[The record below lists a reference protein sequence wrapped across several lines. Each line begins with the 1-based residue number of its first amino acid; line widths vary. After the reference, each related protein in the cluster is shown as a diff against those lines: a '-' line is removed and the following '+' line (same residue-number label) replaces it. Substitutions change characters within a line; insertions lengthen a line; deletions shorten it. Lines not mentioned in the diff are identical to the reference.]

1 MLVFFK
7 MITNRIIYNS
17 SNSVNVIKPILKWAG
32 GKGQL
37 LQQIAKHLPQELI
50 EGKID
55 CYIEPFIGGG
65 AVFFWIAQNFN
76 VKEFYLSDINQE
88 LIILYKTI
96 QKDVDLLIEE
106 LEKIEHEYLILSEE
120 KRKIYFLNKRDSYN
134 KFKNIIDINN
144 FNLSWVRRVAETIF
158 LNKTCF
164 NGLFRVNKKGYFNV
178 PFGNH
183 KNPKICN
190 TNNLILASKL
200 LQRATIQYSDFTEIQ
215 NLATPK
221 TFVYFDPPYRPLPN
235 TASFKSYSQ
244 FDFNDDE
251 QKRLASFYQKLH
263 HQGTKLMLSNSDPKN
278 IDKNDTFFDELY
290 ADFTINRIQ
299 ANRMINSKAS
309 RRGAI
314 SELLITNY

>member
-1 MLVFFK
+1 MLVFFL
-7 MITNRIIYNS
+7 MITNSIICNY

-37 LQQIAKHLPQELI
+37 LEQIAKHLPQELI
-50 EGKID
+50 EGKIA

-65 AVFFWIAQNFN
+65 AVFFWVAQNFN
-76 VKEFYLSDINQE
+76 IREFYLSDINEE
-88 LIILYKTI
+88 LILLYKTI
-96 QKDVDLLIEE
+96 QKDVNSLIEE
-106 LEKIEHEYLILSEE
+106 LKKIENEYLILNEE
-120 KRKIYFLNKRDSYN
+120 KRKIYFFNKRNSYN
-134 KFKNIIDINN
+134 NFKNQIDLKN
-144 FNLSWVRRVAETIF
+144 FEISWFTRSAEIIF
-158 LNKTCF
+158 LNRTCF

-178 PFGNH
+178 PFGNY
-183 KNPKICN
+183 KNPRICN

-200 LQRATIQYSDFTEIQ
+200 LQKATIQYSDFTQIQ
-215 NLATPK
+215 NLATSK
-221 TFVYFDPPYRPLPN
+221 TFVYFDPPYRPLTR

-263 HQGTKLMLSNSDPKN
+263 HQGTKLMLSNSDPQN

-290 ADFTINRIQ
+290 SGFTINRIQ

>member
-1 MLVFFK
+1 
-7 MITNRIIYNS
+7 MITNSIICNY

-37 LQQIAKHLPQELI
+37 LEKIAKHLPQELI

-65 AVFFWIAQNFN
+65 AVFFWIAQNFDIR
-76 VKEFYLSDINQE
+76 KFYLSDINQE
-88 LIILYKTI
+88 LILLYKTI
-96 QKDVDLLIEE
+96 QKDVNSLIEE
-106 LEKIEHEYLILSEE
+106 LKKIENEYLILNEE
-120 KRKIYFLNKRDSYN
+120 KRKIYFFNKRNSYN
-134 KFKNIIDINN
+134 DFKNQIDLKN
-144 FNLSWVRRVAETIF
+144 FEISWFTRSAEIIF
-158 LNKTCF
+158 LNRTCF

-178 PFGNH
+178 PFGNY
-183 KNPKICN
+183 KNPRICN
-190 TNNLILASKL
+190 SNNLILASKL
-200 LQRATIQYSDFTEIQ
+200 LQKATIQYSDFTQIQ

-221 TFVYFDPPYRPLPN
+221 TFVYFDPPYRPLTK

-290 ADFTINRIQ
+290 SDFTIHRIQ
-299 ANRMINSKAS
+299 ANRMINSKTS

>member
-1 MLVFFK
+1 
-7 MITNRIIYNS
+7 MIANS
-17 SNSVNVIKPILKWAG
+17 VICNSYNSVNVIKPILKWAG

-37 LQQIAKHLPQELI
+37 LEQIAKHLPQELI
-50 EGKID
+50 QEKID

-76 VKEFYLSDINQE
+76 IKEFYLSDINQE
-88 LIILYKTI
+88 LILLYKTI
-96 QKDVDLLIEE
+96 QKDVKSLIEE
-106 LEKIEHEYLILSEE
+106 LKKIEDEYLILNEE
-120 KRKIYFLNKRDSYN
+120 KRKIYFFNKRNSYN
-134 KFKNIIDINN
+134 NFKNQIDLKN
-144 FNLSWVRRVAETIF
+144 FEISWITRSAEIIF

-164 NGLFRVNKKGYFNV
+164 NGLFRVNKRGYFNV
-178 PFGNH
+178 PFGNY
-183 KNPKICN
+183 KNPRICN

-200 LQRATIQYSDFTEIQ
+200 LEKATIQYSDFTEIQ

-221 TFVYFDPPYRPLPN
+221 TFVYFDPPYRPLTK

>member
-1 MLVFFK
+1 MAP
-7 MITNRIIYNS
+7 NSIICNS
-17 SNSVNVIKPILKWAG
+17 SNSTNVVKPILKWAG

-37 LQQIAKHLPQELI
+37 LEQIAKHLPQELI
-50 EGKID
+50 EDKID

-76 VKEFYLSDINQE
+76 IKEFYLSDINQE
-88 LIILYKTI
+88 LILLYKTI
-96 QKDVDLLIEE
+96 QKDVNSLIEE
-106 LEKIEHEYLILSEE
+106 LKKIEKKYLILNEE
-120 KRKIYFLNKRDSYN
+120 KRKIYFFNKRESYN
-134 KFKNIIDINN
+134 NFKDRIDIK
-144 FNLSWVRRVAETIF
+144 NLDNSWFTRSAEIIF
-158 LNKTCF
+158 LNRTCF

-178 PFGNH
+178 PFGNY

-200 LQRATIQYSDFTEIQ
+200 LQRATIQYSDFSEIQ
-215 NLATPK
+215 SLATPK
-221 TFVYFDPPYRPLPN
+221 TFVYFDPPYRPLTK

-244 FDFNDDE
+244 FDFNDED
-251 QKRLASFYQKLH
+251 QIRLASFYQKLD
-263 HQGTKLMLSNSDPKN
+263 HQGAKLMLSNSDPQN
-278 IDKNDTFFDELY
+278 IDKNDNFFDELY
-290 ADFTINRIQ
+290 SDFTINRIQ

>member
-1 MLVFFK
+1 
-7 MITNRIIYNS
+7 MITNSIICNS

-37 LQQIAKHLPQELI
+37 LEQIAKHLPQELI

-55 CYIEPFIGGG
+55 CYIEPFMGGG
-65 AVFFWIAQNFN
+65 AVFFWVAQNFN
-76 VKEFYLSDINQE
+76 IREFYLSDINQE
-88 LIILYKTI
+88 LILLYRTI
-96 QKDVDLLIEE
+96 QKDVNSLIEE
-106 LEKIEHEYLILSEE
+106 LKKIENEYLILNEE
-120 KRKIYFLNKRDSYN
+120 KRKIYFFNKRNSYN
-134 KFKNIIDINN
+134 DFKNQIDLKN
-144 FNLSWVRRVAETIF
+144 FERSWFTRSAEIIF
-158 LNKTCF
+158 LNRTCF

-178 PFGNH
+178 PFGNY
-183 KNPKICN
+183 KNPRICN

-200 LQRATIQYSDFTEIQ
+200 LQKATIQYSDFTQIQ

-221 TFVYFDPPYRPLPN
+221 TFVYFDPPYRPLTK

-251 QKRLASFYQKLH
+251 QKRLASFYQKLD

-278 IDKNDTFFDELY
+278 IDKNDNFFDELY
-290 ADFTINRIQ
+290 SDFTIHRIQ
-299 ANRMINSKAS
+299 ANRMINSKTS

>member
-1 MLVFFK
+1 MLA
-7 MITNRIIYNS
+7 NSIICNS
-17 SNSVNVIKPILKWAG
+17 SNTTNVVKPILKWAG

-37 LQQIAKHLPQELI
+37 LDKIAKHLPKELI
-50 EGKID
+50 EENID
-55 CYIEPFIGGG
+55 YYIEPFIGGG

-76 VKEFYLSDINQE
+76 IKEFYLSDINQE

-96 QKDVDLLIEE
+96 QKDVDSLVEE
-106 LEKIEHEYLILSEE
+106 LERIEDEYLILSEE
-120 KRKIYFLNKRDSYN
+120 KRKIYFLNKRENYN
-134 KFKNIIDINN
+134 NFKNVIDIKN

-178 PFGNH
+178 PFGDY

-190 TNNLILASKL
+190 KNNLIMASKL
-200 LQRATIQYSDFTEIQ
+200 LQRATIQCLDFSQIQ
-215 NLATPK
+215 SLATPK
-221 TFVYFDPPYRPLPN
+221 TFVYFDPPYRPLSK

-251 QKRLASFYQKLH
+251 QKRLASFYQNLH
-263 HQGTKLMLSNSDPKN
+263 CQGTKLMLSNSDPKN
-278 IDKNDTFFDELY
+278 IDGNDNFFDELY
-290 ADFTINRIQ
+290 SNFNINRIQ
-299 ANRMINSKAS
+299 ANRMINSKGS
-309 RRGAI
+309 RRGSI